1 MLTIHKQVFY
11 NKLKPNTASL
21 CCVLTRWQV
30 FCCKSKSNAGCYL
43 LYIQAFHCKL
53 AADFFFFKAICWC
66 LHVCMVYWCLSCDV
80 LVFTCLCCGCTGV
93 CYGGDVLLLWCAGV
107 YDWVW
112 IAHYKSNTLL
122 QHIVAQYNLIQLWC
136 TVKLGTTTLWQ
147 ASNWCKTQM
156 WVHWRRWCHV
166 PVGRFELS
174 RLNWLGADLSLCYI
188 LPKMKD
194 QMLKCMRCLSLF

>member
-1 MLTIHKQVFY
+1 MLDVTCYISKHS
-11 NKLKPNTASL
+11 PAS
-21 CCVLTRWQV
+21 W
-30 FCCKSKSNAGCYL
+30 L
-43 LYIQAFHCKL
+43 LI
-53 AADFFFFKAICWC
+53 FFFFKAICWC

-80 LVFTCLCCGCTGV
+80 LVFKCLCCGCTGV
-93 CYGGDVLLLWCAGV
+93 CYGGDVLLWCAGV